1 MKQLFL
7 IALLCIG
14 QPFIWGQTQAE
25 EVAKEKAALPKPY
38 NTEEDGLAK
47 IEELLVE
54 CQKQNKK
61 LLIQIGG
68 NWCVW
73 CLRFNHLVTTD
84 KELKKIL
91 DKKYIYYHLNY
102 SPENKNE
109 KAFAKYGNPG
119 EKYGYPA
126 FLILDKRGNILTTR
140 KTEDMEESKG
150 YNKEKVRKFLLG
162 RLDLNGQL

>member
-1 MKQLFL
+1 MISRLFL

-25 EVAKEKAALPKPY
+25 EVAKEKAELPKPY

-68 NWCVW
+68 N
-73 CLRFNHLVTTD
+73 
-84 KELKKIL
+84 
-91 DKKYIYYHLNY
+91 
-102 SPENKNE
+102 
-109 KAFAKYGNPG
+109 
-119 EKYGYPA
+119 
-126 FLILDKRGNILTTR
+126 
-140 KTEDMEESKG
+140 
-150 YNKEKVRKFLLG
+150 
-162 RLDLNGQL
+162 

>member
-1 MKQLFL
+1 MRQLFL

-47 IEELLVE
+47 IEELLVK

-68 NWCVW
+68 NWCV
-73 CLRFNHLVTTD
+73 
-84 KELKKIL
+84 
-91 DKKYIYYHLNY
+91 
-102 SPENKNE
+102 
-109 KAFAKYGNPG
+109 
-119 EKYGYPA
+119 
-126 FLILDKRGNILTTR
+126 
-140 KTEDMEESKG
+140 
-150 YNKEKVRKFLLG
+150 
-162 RLDLNGQL
+162 

>member
-1 MKQLFL
+1 MRQLFL

-84 KELKKIL
+84 
-91 DKKYIYYHLNY
+91 LNY

-126 FLILDKRGNILTTR
+126 FLILDKHGNLLATR

-150 YNKEKVRKFLLG
+150 YDRIKVKKFLQG
-162 RLDLNGQL
+162 RLN